1 MLVTPGWVGPTQL
14 GGHSVKANTTQHSKL
29 KNRLKERE
37 YSATKKALTLWYRN
51 GDFIYVFFN
60 QKLYMLLCT
69 RENSTDM
76 VYKLDF
82 YFCSRQ
88 LRF

>member
-51 GDFIYVFFN
+51 GDFI
-60 QKLYMLLCT
+60 
-69 RENSTDM
+69 
-76 VYKLDF
+76 F
-82 YFCSRQ
+82 YFLTKSYICCYVRGKIQ
-88 LRF
+88 LTWFTN